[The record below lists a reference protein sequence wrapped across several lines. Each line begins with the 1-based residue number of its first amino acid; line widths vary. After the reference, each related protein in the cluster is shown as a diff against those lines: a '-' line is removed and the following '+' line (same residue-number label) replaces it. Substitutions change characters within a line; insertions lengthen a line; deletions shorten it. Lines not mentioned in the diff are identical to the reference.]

1 MTITY
6 EIGDSLY
13 VNITN
18 RCTNSCD
25 FCIRNNGDS
34 VGGSDSL
41 WLDREPTVD
50 EILDDIRKR
59 DLTRYKELVFCGYGE
74 PLMRLDAIVDVVTAL
89 KRTSKIIVRINTNGQ
104 ADLIYGEPTSHK
116 LKGLIDVVSISLNN
130 GNAENYD
137 KVCHSEYGKAA
148 FDAIIAYA
156 IDCKKYVPTVV
167 FTVVD
172 VIPAEEI
179 EACREIA
186 KKAGVSFRV
195 RAMIQ

>member
-6 EIGDSLY
+6 KIGNSLY

-34 VGGSDSL
+34 VSGSESL
-41 WLDREPTVD
+41 WLDREPTVE
-50 EILDDIRKR
+50 EILDDIRKN
-59 DLTRYKELVFCGYGE
+59 DLNQYKELVFCGYGE
-74 PLMRLDAIVDVVTAL
+74 PMMRLDAIVDVVTAL
-89 KRTSKIIVRINTNGQ
+89 KRESNICVRINTNGQ
-104 ADLIYGEPTSHK
+104 ADLVYGEPTSYK
-116 LKGLIDVVSISLNN
+116 LKGLIDIVSISLNN

-148 FDAIIAYA
+148 FNAIIAYA
-156 IDCKKYVPTVV
+156 VDCKKYVPKVI

-172 VIPAEEI
+172 VIPPEEI

>member
-18 RCTNSCD
+18 RCTNRCD

-34 VGGSDSL
+34 VSGSDSL

-50 EILDDIRKR
+50 EILDDIRKN

-89 KRTSKIIVRINTNGQ
+89 KRTSDIKVRINTNGQ
-104 ADLIYGEPTSHK
+104 ADLVYGEPTSHK

-137 KVCHSEYGKAA
+137 RVCHSEYGKAA

-156 IDCKKYVPTVV
+156 VDCKKYVPTVI

-179 EACREIA
+179 EACREIS